1 MFSFFSLFLF
11 VREELGSGKFYTSS
25 YFLHCDRVE
34 FLRCSDGSRTRE
46 GSGHWINTRLGRKC
60 IAGLFGVSINY
71 GLLITVCSLPFML
84 IDCPGLANSPWYRL
98 VLGFLVM
105 FLESNLLCSSVFQF
119 DYFILLILFC
129 LILFVF
135 FVFYSIISSKVQLVV
150 RVGVLFLRERLQQ

>member
-1 MFSFFSLFLF
+1 VTEAGR
-11 VREELGSGKFYTSS
+11 VRRAVAGLTLGWGVSALPDF
-25 YFLHCDRVE
+25 C
-34 FLRCSDGSRTRE
+34 
-46 GSGHWINTRLGRKC
+46 
-60 IAGLFGVSINY
+60 GLFGVSFDY

-84 IDCPGLANSPWYRL
+84 IDYPGLANFPWYRL

-119 DYFILLILFC
+119 DYFILLILLC

-150 RVGVLFLRERLQQ
+150 RVGVLFLKERLQQ